1 MSGMYGAHIRIR
13 KKARRGEAD
22 MDGCKYV
29 DTIRR
34 IQCPSSS
41 VFIDY
46 ISHVNLA
53 AILSQSSYSG
63 HAVTP
68 SAVPWDCS
76 LESI

>member
-1 MSGMYGAHIRIR
+1 MSGMYGAHIQIR
-13 KKARRGEAD
+13 MKARRGEAD
-22 MDGCKYV
+22 MDGCKY

-34 IQCPSSS
+34 IQRPSSS

-53 AILSQSSYSG
+53 AILSQSSCSG

-68 SAVPWDCS
+68 SAVPWNCS